1 MATQILVVDD
11 SITIQKVVELTFS
24 DPEWQVTCL
33 ADGSR
38 AIEKIREIRPA
49 VLLLDVILP
58 GENGYDLCERIKR
71 DPTLPHLPILLLTGT
86 FEPFDRR
93 RADSVGADGHL
104 TKPFE
109 SQVLI
114 SRVQEM
120 LRLSRRGRV
129 STDVGYARLI
139 NEGEEFTVRSATP
152 PVAAAA
158 EAPGP
163 PAPAA
168 DLSPAMLD
176 EIARRVAERLGD
188 RLVREIAW
196 EIVPEVAERL
206 VRQRIRDIEEGS

>member
-33 ADGSR
+33 ADGSHV
-38 AIEKIREIRPA
+38 IETIREIRPA

-71 DPTLPHLPILLLTGT
+71 DPSLPHLPVLLLTGT

-109 SQVLI
+109 SQVLV

-120 LRLSRRGRV
+120 LRVARRGRV
-129 STDVGYARLI
+129 SSDVGYARLI
-139 NEGEEFTVRSATP
+139 NEGEEFTVRPAPQPSP
-152 PVAAAA
+152 SAA
-158 EAPGP
+158 EP
-163 PAPAA
+163 PRPLAVAG

>member
-38 AIEKIREIRPA
+38 VIEKIREIHPA

-71 DPTLPHLPILLLTGT
+71 DPSLPHLPVLLLTGT

-109 SQVLI
+109 SQVLVR
-114 SRVQEM
+114 RVQEM
-120 LRLSRRGRV
+120 LRLARRGRV
-129 STDVGYARLI
+129 SADVGHARLI
-139 NEGEEFTVRSATP
+139 NEGEEFTVASTTQP
-152 PVAAAA
+152 AAA
-158 EAPGP
+158 EPPCPATAP
-163 PAPAA
+163 
-168 DLSPAMLD
+168 DLSPAMVE

-188 RLVREIAW
+188 RMVREIAW

>member
-24 DPEWQVTCL
+24 DSEWQVTCL

-38 AIEKIREIRPA
+38 LIEKIKEIHPA

-71 DPTLPHLPILLLTGT
+71 DPSLPQLPILLLTGT

-109 SQVLI
+109 SQVLV

-120 LRLSRRGRV
+120 LRLARRGRI
-129 STDVGYARLI
+129 STDVGYARPI
-139 NEGEEFTVRSATP
+139 NEGEEFTVRSATQ
-152 PVAAAA
+152 
-158 EAPGP
+158 
-163 PAPAA
+163 PAPAAVEPPRPAATPA

-176 EIARRVAERLGD
+176 DIARRVAERLGD